1 MSSYPSG
8 YDSFSSPGTNLSST
22 PLHSDMHDDMIDAME
37 AVQAELG
44 LSPSGSD
51 ATVAA
56 RLDRLDR
63 LGVKARATIAT
74 AQTGI
79 TTVEDL
85 TNLSV
90 SWSAV
95 SSRLYRI
102 TWKFRIIGTAANDLA
117 AVYLTDASNGQA
129 DWSLHEIPTVPWLPH
144 DGSPLPAYASVMSI
158 GMHYATGLSGTIT
171 RKLRM
176 ERHEGSGSLSA
187 YASGTEIGF
196 LVVEDVGAA

>member
-56 RLDRLDR
+56 RLDRLDGLGL

-102 TWKFRIIGTAANDLA
+102 TWKFRITGTAANDLA

-129 DWSLHEIPTVPWLPH
+129 DRSLHEIPAL
-144 DGSPLPAYASVMSI
+144 LPAYASVMSI

-176 ERHEGSGSLSA
+176 ERNVGSGSLSA
-187 YASGTEIGF
+187 QASGTEIGF

>member
-102 TWKFRIIGTAANDLA
+102 TWKFRITGTAANDLA

-129 DWSLHEIPTVPWLPH
+129 DRSLHEIPAL
-144 DGSPLPAYASVMSI
+144 LPAYASVMSI

-176 ERHEGSGSLSA
+176 ERNVGSGSLSA
-187 YASGTEIGF
+187 QASGTEIGF

>member
-8 YDSFSSPGTNLSST
+8 YDSFSSPGANLSST

-56 RLDRLDR
+56 RLDRLDGLGL

-102 TWKFRIIGTAANDLA
+102 TWKFRITGTAANDLA

-129 DWSLHEIPTVPWLPH
+129 DRSLHEIPAL
-144 DGSPLPAYASVMSI
+144 LPAYASVMSI

-176 ERHEGSGSLSA
+176 ERNVGSGSLSA

>member
-129 DWSLHEIPTVPWLPH
+129 DRSLHEIPAL
-144 DGSPLPAYASVMSI
+144 LPAYASVMSI

>member
-102 TWKFRIIGTAANDLA
+102 TWKFLITGTAANDLA

-129 DWSLHEIPTVPWLPH
+129 DRSLHEIPALLS
-144 DGSPLPAYASVMSI
+144 GSGYVMSI

-176 ERHEGSGSLSA
+176 ERNVGSGSLSA

>member
-8 YDSFSSPGTNLSST
+8 YDSFSSPGANLSST

-102 TWKFRIIGTAANDLA
+102 TWKFRITGTAANDLA

-129 DWSLHEIPTVPWLPH
+129 DRSLHEIPAL
-144 DGSPLPAYASVMSI
+144 LPAYASVMSI

-176 ERHEGSGSLSA
+176 ERNIGSGSLSA
-187 YASGTEIGF
+187 QASGTEIGF